1 MTAALTYPTG
11 GDYREALF
19 DTRRCFKDPVLAGGA
34 PALDPLGMP
43 KPISGAFGSVFT
55 IRGLDGR
62 TWAVK
67 CFTRSVPDQ
76 ALRYR
81 RITEVLAPVAR
92 PWRVAF
98 EYVPEGVL
106 CKGVWY
112 PVLKMEWVE
121 ARGLIPFV
129 ETHLWHPAVLT
140 ELAESFAR
148 MVGDLASL
156 GVAHG
161 DLQHGNL
168 LVTTAGELKLID
180 YDGMFVPG
188 LESLG
193 ASELGHVNYQS
204 PARTL
209 ATWGPHLDRF
219 SAWLIYASLVA
230 VAANPAMWTLLH
242 AEGDEA
248 LLFHKSDF
256 AAPASSPAFGSL
268 ERSSEPALRALA
280 AALRPLWAHDLSKV
294 PPLDPSTAPPPA
306 RRATVTPAGPAGA
319 GARAGGA
326 PADADTVTAALA
338 EWRAAL
344 LALGEPD
351 GDAGAEAGTGTGE
364 HPSWLI
370 GHLPALAPVPFAPRN
385 PFVRVLVAAWVA
397 VVVAVVLLGVAG
409 VAAIPL
415 AAVGVVATVA
425 VLAAGAHALG
435 RTVEGR
441 AKQERRA
448 ACRRARG
455 ETAVAARDL
464 ARAERERHAVAR
476 AERGALEALT
486 RRAAEARTGEHDELG
501 AIERRS
507 KVQRSELDWQ
517 RQAVQATET
526 WELGNTLRLLQ
537 EEHVMGRLRGAHLRW
552 APGIG
557 PMTAAR
563 LATHGITTAADF
575 TGVSIGSTGR
585 GPDIWIERRSGVPV
599 RVNSIGEAKAE
610 ALETWRRGV
619 EARARASAPQSLPAD
634 QAQAIRSKHA
644 PERQSLTSQEQAAKA
659 ESVQAQHWARD
670 RWIGRHGEIAAEVVD
685 RRRAL
690 ADQRD
695 AADLEVAAARRR
707 AGDAGWREKLADR
720 ELAAYRRVDLPR
732 YFGSVLRG

>member
-1 MTAALTYPTG
+1 MTASLTYPTG
-11 GDYREALF
+11 GEYREALF
-19 DTRRCFKDPVLAGGA
+19 DTRRCFKDPLLAGGA

-81 RITEVLAPVAR
+81 RITEALAPVAR

-129 ETHLWHPAVLT
+129 ENHLWHPTVLT
-140 ELAESFAR
+140 ELADSFAR
-148 MVGDLASL
+148 MVGDLAAL

-168 LVTTAGELKLID
+168 LVTPAGELKLID
-180 YDGMFVPG
+180 YDGMYVPG

-193 ASELGHVNYQS
+193 ASELGHANYQS

-209 ATWGPHLDRF
+209 GTWGPHLDRF

-230 VAANPAMWTLLH
+230 VATNPALWTLLH

-248 LLFHKSDF
+248 LLFHKTDF
-256 AAPASSPAFGSL
+256 ASPASSPAVGAL

-280 AALRPLWAHDLSKV
+280 AAIRPLWAHDLAKV
-294 PPLDPSTAPPPA
+294 PPLDASAAPPPA
-306 RRATVTPAGPAGA
+306 RRAAVTPGPPLGA
-319 GARAGGA
+319 AKRSGGAA
-326 PADADTVTAALA
+326 PADADAVVGALA
-338 EWRAAL
+338 EWQASLA
-344 LALGEPD
+344 ALGEPLPETD
-351 GDAGAEAGTGTGE
+351 TGE

-370 GHLPALAPVPFAPRN
+370 GHLPALAAQPFAPRD
-385 PFVRVLVAAWVA
+385 PFVRVLAAAWVA

-409 VAAIPL
+409 VAAVPVAAAGL
-415 AAVGVVATVA
+415 VATAAVLG
-425 VLAAGAHALG
+425 AGALG
-435 RTVEGR
+435 LRRTPEWR
-441 AKQERRA
+441 AKRERRG
-448 ACRRARG
+448 ACRRAHAD
-455 ETAVAARDL
+455 TSTAARAL
-464 ARAERERHAVAR
+464 ARAERERHAAAR
-476 AERGALEALT
+476 AERNALEVLA
-486 RRAAEARTGEHDELG
+486 RRAAEARTGEDEELG
-501 AIERRS
+501 AIDRRS
-507 KVQRSELDWQ
+507 TVQRSELDWQ
-517 RQAVQATET
+517 RQAVQANET

-537 EEHVMGRLRGAHLRW
+537 EEHVMERLHGAQLRW

-557 PMTAAR
+557 PMVAGR
-563 LATHGITTAADF
+563 LALHGITTAADF
-575 TGVSIGSTGR
+575 TGVSIGSSGH
-585 GPDIWIERRSGVPV
+585 GPDIWIERRRGVPV

-610 ALETWRRGV
+610 ALEAWRRSV
-619 EARARASAPQSLPAD
+619 DARARASAPQSLPAD
-634 QAQAIRSKHA
+634 RALAIRSKHA
-644 PERQSLTSQEQAAKA
+644 PERQSLASQEQAAKA
-659 ESVQAQHWARD
+659 ESVQAQHWARE
-670 RWIGRHGEIAAEVVD
+670 RWLSRHGEIAAEVAE

-690 ADQRD
+690 RDQRG
-695 AADLEVAAARRR
+695 AAELELAAARRR

-720 ELAAYRRVDLPR
+720 ELAAYRRVSLGR
-732 YFGSVLRG
+732 YVVSALRG